1 MSQERKEQS
10 LKIRSVESFVLESKL
25 PSAFSYSQGVVPRRS
40 TTLVRVTTDEGIEG
54 WGESF
59 SVSLQPPQIAASIVD
74 HALAPTLIGADPL
87 ATDVLWNE
95 MYGRSRDYGRKGVV
109 VGAISAVDIAL
120 WDIKGK
126 AMGEPVWALL
136 GGSFRDRIQCYATGF
151 FRAKGRGESSAM
163 AEEAQRHL
171 ANGFDIMKV
180 KLGFGFRDD
189 LEVMS
194 RVRDAVGTRAQL
206 MIDVNHAYGSADAIR
221 LGRALEDFDLLWY
234 EEPVIPE
241 DLVGYRRVRDAL
253 SIPIAGGEAEFSMY
267 GFRDLINA
275 EAIDIAQPDIC
286 LAGGFTALKHIGALA
301 QANGI
306 LVNPHVWG
314 TAVGQYASLHASANT
329 SSPQF
334 GLYPVQPLFEYDTSS
349 HPFRTELVTE
359 PLQHTNG
366 WLSVPQGPGLGLTVD
381 FDFVSRN
388 SISK

>member
-1 MSQERKEQS
+1 M
-10 LKIRSVESFVLESKL
+10 KIKSVETFVLESKL
-25 PSAFSYSQGVVPRRS
+25 PVAFSYSQGVVPRRS
-40 TTLVRVTTDEGIEG
+40 TTLVRITTDDGIEG

-74 HALAPTLIGADPL
+74 YALAPTLIGADAM
-87 ATDVLWNE
+87 ATDVVWNE

-109 VGAISAVDIAL
+109 IGAISAVDIAL

-126 AMGEPVWALL
+126 ALGKPVWALL
-136 GGSFRDRIQCYATGF
+136 GGAFRDRVQCYATGF
-151 FRAKGRGESSAM
+151 FRARGRGESSAM

-171 ANGFDIMKV
+171 DNGFEIMKV
-180 KLGFGFRDD
+180 KLGFGLQDD
-189 LEVMS
+189 LEVMN
-194 RVRDAVGTRAQL
+194 RVRDVVDGRARL
-206 MIDVNHAYGSADAIR
+206 MIDVNHAYGSSDAIR

-241 DLVGYRRVRDAL
+241 DLAGYRRVRTSLA
-253 SIPIAGGEAEFSMY
+253 IPIAGGEAEFSMY

-286 LAGGFTALKHIGALA
+286 LAGGFTALKHIGAIA

-306 LVNPHVWG
+306 MLNPHVWG

-329 SSPQF
+329 PSPQF
-334 GLYPVQPLFEYDTSS
+334 GLYPSQPLFEYDTSS

-359 PLQHTNG
+359 PLEHKDG
-366 WLSVPQGPGLGLTVD
+366 WLSLPQTPGLGITIDL
-381 FDFVSRN
+381 DFVRRN
-388 SISK
+388 SIRY